1 MRNTTLMP
9 ILISTRAAVGQR
21 RSHPRDRRT
30 GAVRLAALLMP
41 LALAGC
47 HADAPTD
54 RVRVSGHVEAT
65 EVQVAPEVGGRI
77 LELAVDEGARVKAGD
92 LIARLDTRDTELA
105 VQRLRA
111 ERAQADA
118 QARLLRAGSRK
129 EDVQLAAAQSQA
141 ADAEIAAAEADLASA
156 ESDLERYEA
165 LLKAN
170 AGSRKQRDDARARRD
185 MARSRL
191 NATRERA
198 RAGQETLARVKAG
211 SRPQEIEAGDARL
224 AAVDAQIA
232 QLEKQ
237 IADARVTAPVAG
249 TVTSK
254 LVDMG
259 ELTSAHAPLV
269 VVTDLD
275 HAWAE
280 LFVDEPVVPRL
291 RLGQP
296 ATVFTDAGGEGIQG
310 TVTFISPKAEF
321 TPRNVQTAEERSRLV
336 YRIKVS
342 VDNAKG
348 VLKQG
353 MPVESELK
361 LQ

>member
-1 MRNTTLMP
+1 MRNTTPVAIPIPTRAGLMP
-9 ILISTRAAVGQR
+9 PHSRPRAGALRLIHLSV
-21 RSHPRDRRT
+21 
-30 GAVRLAALLMP
+30 VLLP

-47 HADAPTD
+47 QAKAPTD

-65 EVQVAPEVGGRI
+65 EVQVAAEVGGRI
-77 LELAVDEGARVKAGD
+77 LELAVDEGTRVKTGD
-92 LIARLDTRDTELA
+92 LIARLDTRDSELA
-105 VQRLRA
+105 LQRLRA

-118 QARLLRAGSRK
+118 QARLLRAGSRQ
-129 EDVQLAAAQSQA
+129 EDVQLAVAQSQA
-141 ADAEIAAAEADLASA
+141 ADAEIASAEADLVSA
-156 ESDLERYEA
+156 EADLERYDA

-185 MARSRL
+185 MARSHV
-191 NATRERA
+191 NANRERA
-198 RAGQETLARVKAG
+198 RASQETLARVKAG

-249 TVTSK
+249 IVTQK

-259 ELTSAHAPLV
+259 ELISPHVPLV

-296 ATVFTDAGGEGIQG
+296 ATVFTDAGGDGVPG
-310 TVTFISPKAEF
+310 TVTFIAVKAEF

-336 YRIKVS
+336 YRIKVT

-353 MPVESELK
+353 MPVEADLK

>member
-1 MRNTTLMP
+1 
-9 ILISTRAAVGQR
+9 
-21 RSHPRDRRT
+21 
-30 GAVRLAALLMP
+30 
-41 LALAGC
+41 
-47 HADAPTD
+47 
-54 RVRVSGHVEAT
+54 
-65 EVQVAPEVGGRI
+65 VQVAPEVGGRI
-77 LELAVDEGARVKAGD
+77 LELAVDEGTRVKTGD

-105 VQRLRA
+105 LRRMRA

-118 QARLLRAGSRK
+118 QARLLRAGSRP
-129 EDVQLAAAQSQA
+129 EDVKLAVAQAQA

-156 ESDLERYEA
+156 EADLERYEA

-170 AGSRKQRDDARARRD
+170 AGSRKQRDDALARRD
-185 MARSRL
+185 VARSRL

-237 IADARVTAPVAG
+237 IADARVLAPVDG
-249 TVTSK
+249 IVTQK

-259 ELTSAHAPLV
+259 ELISPHAPLV

-291 RLGQP
+291 RLGQA
-296 ATVFTDAGGEGIQG
+296 ATVFTDAGGEGVRG

-342 VDNAKG
+342 VDNTKG
-348 VLKQG
+348 LLKQG
-353 MPVESELK
+353 MPVEAELE